1 MEKIT
6 EDAGNAVKDLL
17 QEYVVV
23 PVSEEMQKNLSD
35 TADGIEKIETRLED
49 DIKMQRSIVERL
61 ERQQKKMQKELQGGI
76 EDILSETCSLKGIKQ
91 SCGRSEQLCKDI
103 KSACEQLK
111 ANTQNMC
118 KKMETNSHTSNKL
131 KDSTKAIF
139 EKVCGIDESQK
150 RQLQDVQDNITK
162 NQEELCKNVQSLI
175 EGFKEEIDFDKVQER
190 LDELKQQNTQEWNK
204 LGEAISERKIKEENY
219 QNSVQ
224 NSLQQIQKD
233 FETFSNKMQKQNNSI
248 DTSLEKKY
256 STLLRITLLLG
267 GMDLIG
273 VIASIVMQLM

>member
-1 MEKIT
+1 M
-6 EDAGNAVKDLL
+6 
-17 QEYVVV
+17 
-23 PVSEEMQKNLSD
+23 
-35 TADGIEKIETRLED
+35 
-49 DIKMQRSIVERL
+49 
-61 ERQQKKMQKELQGGI
+61 
-76 EDILSETCSLKGIKQ
+76 
-91 SCGRSEQLCKDI
+91 
-103 KSACEQLK
+103 
-111 ANTQNMC
+111 
-118 KKMETNSHTSNKL
+118 
-131 KDSTKAIF
+131 
-139 EKVCGIDESQK
+139 CGIDESQK
-150 RQLQDVQDNITK
+150 RQLQDVQNNITE

-219 QNSVQ
+219 QDNLQ

-256 STLLRITLLLG
+256 STLLRITILLG